1 MVEDGRSM
9 GGEIEERRR
18 FEALRST
25 PEGREQ
31 LRQQLDRAMKAWAR
45 DPIIPVRQRPEFQI
59 SPQLRNRRIIR

>member
-1 MVEDGRSM
+1 MKNKLEQGWPVDLGK
-9 GGEIEERRR
+9 
-18 FEALRST
+18 FEALQST

-45 DPIIPVRQRPEFQI
+45 DPIIPVRQRPGFQI

>member
-1 MVEDGRSM
+1 MKNKLEQGWPVDLGK
-9 GGEIEERRR
+9 

-25 PEGREQ
+25 PEGRKQ